1 MAQNMEHAQVNCTK
15 VILVWEKKAII
26 FFFFWKYR
34 DVKLSI
40 FLSISAKRS
49 R

>member
-26 FFFFWKYR
+26 IFFCGNTEM
-34 DVKLSI
+34 
-40 FLSISAKRS
+40 
-49 R
+49 